1 MILPSLL
8 GAMSDEPDEP
18 SAMSPGAVVQCP
30 RGQPDSDVI
39 RQDGALHRANTSGTA
54 PQLHHGAEIA

>member
-18 SAMSPGAVVQCP
+18 SARRPGAVAQCP
-30 RGQPDSDVI
+30 RGQPDSYVI
-39 RQDGALHRANTSGTA
+39 RQVSALHRANRAGTT
-54 PQLHHGAEIA
+54 PQLHHSAEIA